1 MLINVSGNGKKLIG
15 SGTFNHVLNDL
26 GYSEL
31 LFNINGLRVKL
42 ITQTLAENN
51 SKHQEILASVE
62 DGVVVLRHHQRP
74 SYAAEPAGMLIPM
87 EIGSRGDK
95 KIYISW
101 LSFILTTNEGAKA
114 ASTTYSFYEDM

>member
-51 SKHQEILASVE
+51 IKHQEILASVE

-74 SYAAEPAGMLIPM
+74 SYTAEPAGMLIPM